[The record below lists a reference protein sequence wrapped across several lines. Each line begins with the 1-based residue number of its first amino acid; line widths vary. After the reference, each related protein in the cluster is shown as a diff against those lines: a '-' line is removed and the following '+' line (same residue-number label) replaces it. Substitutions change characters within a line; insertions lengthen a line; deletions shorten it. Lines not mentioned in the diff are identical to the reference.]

1 MKKMIII
8 FGATLLVISGGCG
21 YFIYSLSTSL
31 AKYESFGTYA
41 QLQRIIEEKENLTR
55 QNTKQERKLEK
66 IAQKFIKYREQQ
78 LTLAEFRAKRRAS
91 LGTAAFSPVSGPYI
105 LAALIAQEQLEL
117 CQSSQNL
124 TQLEIELLEN
134 PDPEVMMQQEKICG
148 VHLDKKLLSLF
159 KYEVLRIKAS
169 MTGSLKHLRLDAE
182 NKIDVARK
190 LLEDWSVPV
199 NSELDS
205 YARFK

>member
-1 MKKMIII
+1 MIII